1 MRTILHRTFCAI
13 FPLLAL
19 VLAAAP
25 GVHLQ
30 AQGDAGQY
38 ETLRRRADSLR
49 AAAPEQALELYR
61 QLERLALNSGNP
73 LWLAEACNGLGV
85 CYYYLNDLSRSQAQY
100 FSALESAR
108 EAGEPP
114 DLLARIYNNIA
125 WNLQVQQEW
134 DEALEYYR
142 KSLPLSRTAG
152 DSAVLERV
160 LNNTGVMHNKMGM
173 YEGAIRCFEESQAI
187 NRRLGRP
194 EAEAFN
200 LNNTG
205 ISLHGLGRDREAIG
219 FFTRALHINYDRSQ
233 HREIANNLVN
243 IGSSLI
249 RLEEYRAAD
258 DTLQRCLRLVDSL
271 GIAPGKAEVLRYLS
285 ELRERQGDY
294 REALT
299 YRDRYV
305 AMRDSLYSQ
314 EQRRYVRELQ
324 ERYESARRETELE
337 EANSRLVR
345 QKFTATVIL
354 AVLAVAVLTAVS
366 LTVLYLKNKKWNR
379 QLVALNA
386 EIAEKSENL
395 ERMNEEIRMIN
406 ENLETLVNRKTDQ
419 LLDQNEKLRRFGF
432 VNAHKVR
439 APLARILGLI
449 TVLKHARNRQEEA
462 EIFGHLLISATE
474 LDGILTELEQWLY
487 QSDLEDRGEEG

>member
-1 MRTILHRTFCAI
+1 MLE
-13 FPLLAL
+13 
-19 VLAAAP
+19 AA
-25 GVHLQ
+25 
-30 AQGDAGQY
+30 Y
-38 ETLRRRADSLR
+38 
-49 AAAPEQALELYR
+49 
-61 QLERLALNSGNP
+61 
-73 LWLAEACNGLGV
+73 
-85 CYYYLNDLSRSQAQY
+85 
-100 FSALESAR
+100 
-108 EAGEPP
+108 
-114 DLLARIYNNIA
+114 
-125 WNLQVQQEW
+125 
-134 DEALEYYR
+134 
-142 KSLPLSRTAG
+142 
-152 DSAVLERV
+152 
-160 LNNTGVMHNKMGM
+160 
-173 YEGAIRCFEESQAI
+173 
-187 NRRLGRP
+187 
-194 EAEAFN
+194 
-200 LNNTG
+200 
-205 ISLHGLGRDREAIG
+205 
-219 FFTRALHINYDRSQ
+219 
-233 HREIANNLVN
+233 
-243 IGSSLI
+243 
-249 RLEEYRAAD
+249 
-258 DTLQRCLRLVDSL
+258 LRLVDSL
-271 GIAPGKAEVLRYLS
+271 VIAPGKAEVLRYLS